1 MQFAIPQ
8 FVEVEDKVIGPLT
21 IRQFLFLVAGGVFLL
36 IAWSLADLS
45 LFIFLAFI
53 TVAITGSFA
62 FVKINGRPFQI
73 YLISVFRFYTKP
85 RLRVWFR
92 EPALKKIRALTKGKK
107 PETQA
112 KAATKASFEGKR
124 LVKSQ
129 LVALSNDLDQEMVA
143 ASESQRSDNS

>member
-21 IRQFLFLVAGGVFLL
+21 VRQFLFLVAGGIFLL
-36 IAWSLADLS
+36 ICWSLADLS
-45 LFIFLAFI
+45 LFIFLTVI
-53 TVAITGSFA
+53 TVAVTGSFA

-73 YLISVFRFYTKP
+73 FLVSVFQFFSKP

-107 PETQA
+107 PETHA
-112 KAATKASFEGKR
+112 KAKVKASFEGKR

-129 LVALSNDLDQEMVA
+129 LVALSSSLDQEMVA
-143 ASESQRSDNS
+143 ALEAQRQENS